1 MVYCTRQPD
10 LPMLQFAASND
21 LSEQEYMAQNAENL
35 IWLDL
40 EMTGLD
46 PDTDLIIEI
55 AIIITDKNLN
65 ILATAPVIAVHQS
78 DEALAR
84 MDDWNQKHHGESGL
98 IQRVKDSAI
107 NDAEAMQRCIE
118 FIKQWVPKGESPM
131 CGNSIGQDRR
141 FMYRYMR
148 ELEEFFH
155 YRNLDVSTLK
165 ILAGLWAPEV
175 KDSFKKANS
184 HQALDDVI
192 ESINELKHYREHFIK
207 L

>member
-1 MVYCTRQPD
+1 
-10 LPMLQFAASND
+10 LQYQNVI
-21 LSEQEYMAQNAENL
+21 SEQEYMAQNAENL

-55 AIIITDKNLN
+55 AIIITDKELN
-65 ILATAPVIAVHQS
+65 ILATAPVIAVNQS
-78 DEALAR
+78 NAALAA

-98 IQRVKDSAI
+98 IDRVKASTI
-107 NDAEAMQRCIE
+107 NDAEAARLSIE

-141 FMYRYMR
+141 FMYHYMR
-148 ELEEFFH
+148 EFEEYFH

-175 KDSFKKANS
+175 KDSFKKANT

-207 L
+207 I